1 MLSCIAIDDEP
12 LALELMKKYIS
23 KIYFL
28 ELKGVFTDPFEA
40 KKLLESSHID
50 IVFLDIQMPDIN
62 GIEFSKIISKKDS
75 AVIFTTAFS
84 EYAVEG
90 FNVDA
95 IDYLLK
101 PIEYDRFLK
110 SVYKAKEYTDF
121 ISNQEM
127 QDGYIFVKSD
137 YQMTKINLKDI
148 LYIEGLDDYIKI
160 YLPQKPILT
169 LMTLKTI
176 ALKLPS
182 KEFIRIHRSYI
193 IPISKIEHISK
204 SKVKIADKEIP
215 IGVSYSENFFTV
227 MDKRMGGESK
237 L

>member
-1 MLSCIAIDDEP
+1 MLTCIAIDDEP
-12 LALELMKKYIS
+12 LALDLMKKYIA

-28 ELKGVFTDPFEA
+28 DLKGVFTDPFEA
-40 KKLLESSHID
+40 KKFLDNNPVD
-50 IVFLDIQMPDIN
+50 ILFLDIQMPDIN
-62 GIEFSKIISKKDS
+62 GIEFSKILNKKNI
-75 AVIFTTAFS
+75 AVIFTTAYS

-110 SVYKAKEYTDF
+110 SVYKAKEYIDF
-121 ISNQEM
+121 MNSQEL

-137 YQMTKINLKDI
+137 YQMTKVNLKDI
-148 LYIEGLDDYIKI
+148 LFIEGLDDYIKI
-160 YLPQKPILT
+160 YLPQKSILT

-176 ALKLPS
+176 ALRLPT
-182 KEFIRIHRSYI
+182 KEFVRIHRSYI
-193 IPISKIEHISK
+193 VPISKIESVSK

-215 IGVSYSENFFTV
+215 IGISYSESFFEV
-227 MDKRMGGESK
+227 MDKKMG
-237 L
+237 

>member
-1 MLSCIAIDDEP
+1 MITCIAVDDEP
-12 LALELMKKYIS
+12 LALDILKKYIE

-28 ELKGVFTDPFEA
+28 ELKGIFTDPFEA
-40 KKLLESSHID
+40 KKMLDETPVDL
-50 IVFLDIQMPDIN
+50 VFLDIQMPDIN
-62 GIEFSKIISKKDS
+62 GIEFSRIINKKNT
-75 AVIFTTAFS
+75 AVVFTTAFS

-110 SVYKAKEYTDF
+110 AVYKAKEYIDYL
-121 ISNQEM
+121 SNQEL
-127 QDGYIFVKSD
+127 QEGYIFVKSD
-137 YQMTKINLKDI
+137 YQMVKINIKDI

-160 YLPQKPILT
+160 YLPQKSVLT

-176 ALKLPS
+176 AQKLPA
-182 KEFIRIHRSYI
+182 KEFFRVHRSYI
-193 IPISKIEHISK
+193 VPITKIENISK

-215 IGVSYSENFFTV
+215 IGISYSESFFAT
-227 MDKRMGGESK
+227 MDKKMN
-237 L
+237 

>member
-1 MLSCIAIDDEP
+1 MLTCIAIDDEP
-12 LALELMKKYIS
+12 LALELVRKYIG

-28 ELKGVFTDPFEA
+28 DLKGVFTDPFEA
-40 KKLLESSHID
+40 RQVLETTKID
-50 IVFLDIQMPDIN
+50 ILFLDIQMPDIN
-62 GIEFSKIISKKDS
+62 GIEFSRSLADKNI

-110 SVYKAKEYTDF
+110 SVYKAKEYVEYL
-121 ISNQEM
+121 NHQELH
-127 QDGYIFVKSD
+127 DGYLFVKSD
-137 YQMTKINLKDI
+137 YQMVKIILKDI

-160 YLPQKPILT
+160 YLPNKSVLT

-176 ALKLPS
+176 MQKLPAN
-182 KEFIRIHRSYI
+182 EFIRVHRSYI
-193 IPISKIEHISK
+193 VPISKIDHISR
-204 SKVKIADKEIP
+204 SKIKIIEREIP
-215 IGVSYSENFFTV
+215 IGVSYSDNFFSV
-227 MDKRMGGESK
+227 MENRMG
-237 L
+237 

>member
-1 MLSCIAIDDEP
+1 MTNRWRWKCL
-12 LALELMKKYIS
+12 KKYIA

-40 KKLLESSHID
+40 QKAMDTAPVD
-50 IVFLDIQMPDIN
+50 ILFLDIQMPDIN
-62 GIEFSKIISKKDS
+62 GIEFSRIINKKNT
-75 AVIFTTAFS
+75 AVVFTTAFS

-110 SVYKAKEYTDF
+110 AVYKAKEYVDYLT
-121 ISNQEM
+121 SQEL
-127 QDGYIFVKSD
+127 QEGYIFVKSD
-137 YQMTKINLKDI
+137 YQMVKVNLKEI

-160 YLPQKPILT
+160 YLPGQVDPDPDDAEDDRPE
-169 LMTLKTI
+169 I
-176 ALKLPS
+176 ARAGIYPGAPLLYRAHQQDRAYQQ
-182 KEFIRIHRSYI
+182 EQDQDRRQG
-193 IPISKIEHISK
+193 
-204 SKVKIADKEIP
+204 D
-215 IGVSYSENFFTV
+215 T
-227 MDKRMGGESK
+227 DRRQ

>member
-1 MLSCIAIDDEP
+1 MLTCVAIDDEP
-12 LALELMKKYIS
+12 LALELIKKYTA

-28 ELKGVFTDPFEA
+28 ELKGTFTDPFEA
-40 KKLLESSHID
+40 RQVLENNRID
-50 IVFLDIQMPDIN
+50 ILFLDIQMPDIN
-62 GIEFSKIISKKDS
+62 GIEFSRSLAEKNT

-110 SVYKAKEYTDF
+110 SVYKAKEYIDYL
-121 ISNQEM
+121 NHQELH
-127 QDGYIFVKSD
+127 DGYLFVKSD
-137 YQMTKINLKDI
+137 YQMVKIILKDI

-160 YLPQKPILT
+160 YLPNKSVLT

-176 ALKLPS
+176 MQKLPAS
-182 KEFIRIHRSYI
+182 EFIRVHRSYI
-193 IPISKIEHISK
+193 VPISKIDHVSRSK
-204 SKVKIADKEIP
+204 IRIADKEIP
-215 IGVSYSENFFTV
+215 IGVSYSDSFFSV
-227 MDKRMGGESK
+227 MEGRMG
-237 L
+237 

>member
-1 MLSCIAIDDEP
+1 MLTCIAVDDEP
-12 LALELMKKYIS
+12 LALEILRKYIA

-28 ELKGVFTDPFEA
+28 ELKGTFTDPFEA
-40 KKLLESSHID
+40 KKLLEETPVD
-50 IVFLDIQMPDIN
+50 LVFLDIQMPDIN
-62 GIEFSKIISKKDS
+62 GIEFSKIINKRNT

-110 SVYKAKEYTDF
+110 AVYKAKEYVDYL
-121 ISNQEM
+121 SSQEL
-127 QDGYIFVKSD
+127 QEGYIFVKSD
-137 YQMTKINLKDI
+137 YQMVKINLKDI

-160 YLPQKPILT
+160 YLPQKSILT

-176 ALKLPS
+176 AQKLPV
-182 KEFIRIHRSYI
+182 KEFLRVHRSYI
-193 IPISKIEHISK
+193 VPITRIENISK
-204 SKVKIADKEIP
+204 SKIKIADKEIP
-215 IGVSYSENFFTV
+215 IGISYSEHFFAT
-227 MDKRMGGESK
+227 MDKKMN
-237 L
+237 

>member
-12 LALELMKKYIS
+12 LALDLLKRYIA

-28 ELKGVFTDPFEA
+28 ELKGAYTDAFEA
-40 KKLLESSHID
+40 KKSIETYQID
-50 IVFLDIQMPDIN
+50 ILFLDIQMPDIN
-62 GIEFSKIISKKDS
+62 GIEFSKTMTSKDI

-95 IDYLLK
+95 IDYLVK

-110 SVYKAKEYTDF
+110 SVYKAKEYIDY
-121 ISNQEM
+121 INNQEL
-127 QDGYIFVKSD
+127 QEGYIFVKSD
-137 YQMTKINLKDI
+137 YQMVKINLKDI

-160 YLPQKPILT
+160 HMVQKSVLT

-176 ALKLPS
+176 SQKLPP
-182 KEFIRIHRSYI
+182 KEFLRVHRSYI
-193 IPISKIEHISK
+193 VSVSKIENISK
-204 SKVKIADKEIP
+204 SKIKIMEREIP
-215 IGVSYSENFFTV
+215 IGVSYSESFFAA
-227 MDKRMGGESK
+227 MDKK
-237 L
+237 LS

>member
-1 MLSCIAIDDEP
+1 MITCIAIDDEP
-12 LALELMKKYIS
+12 LALEILKKYIA

-28 ELKGVFTDPFEA
+28 DLKGTFTDAFEA
-40 KKLLESSHID
+40 KKMLDESPVD
-50 IVFLDIQMPDIN
+50 LVFLDIQMPDIN
-62 GIEFSKIISKKDS
+62 GIELSRIINKKNT
-75 AVIFTTAFS
+75 AVIFTTAHS

-110 SVYKAKEYTDF
+110 ATYKAKEYTDYL
-121 ISNQEM
+121 SNQEL

-137 YQMTKINLKDI
+137 YQMVKINLKDI

-160 YLPQKPILT
+160 YLPHRPVLT

-176 ALKLPS
+176 AQKLPP
-182 KEFIRIHRSYI
+182 KEFLRVHRSYI
-193 IPISKIEHISK
+193 VPITKIENVSRT
-204 SKVKIADKEIP
+204 KIRVADKDIP
-215 IGVSYSENFFTV
+215 IGTSYSDSFFAA
-227 MDKRMGGESK
+227 MDSK
-237 L
+237 MN

>member
-1 MLSCIAIDDEP
+1 MLTCIAIDDEP
-12 LALELMKKYIS
+12 LALELLKKHIS

-28 ELKGVFTDPFEA
+28 ELRGAFTDPFEA
-40 KKLLESSHID
+40 KKMLDESNID
-50 IVFLDIQMPDIN
+50 ILFLDIQMPDIS
-62 GIEFSKIISKKDS
+62 GIEFSKIINKKNT

-110 SVYKAKEYTDF
+110 SVYKAKEYIDYL
-121 ISNQEM
+121 SDLELQG
-127 QDGYIFVKSD
+127 GYIFVKSD
-137 YQMTKINLKDI
+137 YQMAKINLKDI

-160 YLPQKPILT
+160 YLPQKSVLT

-176 ALKLPS
+176 AQRLPS
-182 KEFIRIHRSYI
+182 REFIRIHRSFI
-193 IPISKIEHISK
+193 VPVSRIHNISK
-204 SKVKIADKEIP
+204 SKVKIGDKEIP
-215 IGVSYSENFFTV
+215 IGISYSESFFAI
-227 MDKRMGGESK
+227 MDKKMN
-237 L
+237 

>member
-1 MLSCIAIDDEP
+1 MLSCIVIDDEP
-12 LALELMKKYIS
+12 LAIELLKKYIA

-28 ELKGVFTDPFEA
+28 ELKGSYTDPFEA
-40 KKLLESSHID
+40 KKMMESTPID
-50 IVFLDIQMPDIN
+50 IIFLDIQMPDIN
-62 GIEFSKIISKKDS
+62 GIEFSKSINSKDV

-110 SVYKAKEYTDF
+110 SVYKAKEYIDY
-121 ISNQEM
+121 INNQEL
-127 QDGYIFVKSD
+127 QEGYIFVKSD
-137 YQMTKINLKDI
+137 YQMVKVNLKDI

-160 YLPQKPILT
+160 HLPQKSILT

-176 ALKLPS
+176 SQKLPP
-182 KEFIRIHRSYI
+182 KEFLRVHRSYI
-193 IPISKIEHISK
+193 VPVGKIENISK
-204 SKVKIADKEIP
+204 SKIKILEREIP
-215 IGVSYSENFFTV
+215 IGVSYSDSFFAA
-227 MDKRMGGESK
+227 MDKK
-237 L
+237 LS

>member
-1 MLSCIAIDDEP
+1 MLTCIAVDDEP
-12 LALELMKKYIS
+12 LALEIMKKYIA

-40 KKLLESSHID
+40 KKLLETANID
-50 IVFLDIQMPDIN
+50 VLFLDIQMADIN
-62 GIEFSKIISKKDS
+62 GIEFSKIINKKNT

-110 SVYKAKEYTDF
+110 SVYKAKEYVDYIT
-121 ISNQEM
+121 NQEV

-137 YQMTKINLKDI
+137 YQMTKINLKEI
-148 LYIEGLDDYIKI
+148 IYVEGLD
-160 YLPQKPILT
+160 
-169 LMTLKTI
+169 
-176 ALKLPS
+176 
-182 KEFIRIHRSYI
+182 
-193 IPISKIEHISK
+193 
-204 SKVKIADKEIP
+204 
-215 IGVSYSENFFTV
+215 
-227 MDKRMGGESK
+227 
-237 L
+237 

>member
-12 LALELMKKYIS
+12 LALEVIKKYIA

-28 ELKGVFTDPFEA
+28 DLKGAFTDPVEA
-40 KKLLESSHID
+40 KKMIENSQID
-50 IVFLDIQMPDIN
+50 ILFLDIQMPDLN
-62 GIEFSKIISKKDS
+62 GIELSKMIGSKNS

-110 SVYKAKEYTDF
+110 SVYKAKEYIDYL
-121 ISNQEM
+121 NNLEL

-137 YQMTKINLKDI
+137 YQMVKINLKDI

-160 YLPQKPILT
+160 YLPHRSVLT

-176 ALKLPS
+176 TQKLPG
-182 KEFIRIHRSYI
+182 KEFSPRLEVTRSH
-193 IPISKIEHISK
+193 EE
-204 SKVKIADKEIP
+204 A
-215 IGVSYSENFFTV
+215 NFV
-227 MDKRMGGESK
+227 GGGAQVRLRMFE
-237 L
+237 